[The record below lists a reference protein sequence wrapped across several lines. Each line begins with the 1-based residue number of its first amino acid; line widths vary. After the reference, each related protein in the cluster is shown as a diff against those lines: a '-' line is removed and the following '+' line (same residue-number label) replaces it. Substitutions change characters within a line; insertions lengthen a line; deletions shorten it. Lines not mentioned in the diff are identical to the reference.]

1 MTSPDQRSFARRL
14 LGALRLEASTYE
26 EVEHDA
32 DALWQAAVVVALG
45 GVAEGVLLVQSGGWG
60 APVVSLIGGFL
71 GWFAASGVVWL
82 VGVRLMGC
90 SSDFAE
96 LLRAL
101 GFATAPRILLVAG
114 LLPLGPALPIL
125 RLAVAAL
132 TVGAFVIASR
142 QALDVS
148 TGRAVVVCVLAVAV
162 SILFGML
169 LAGPRALG
177 F

>member
-1 MTSPDQRSFARRL
+1 MTPADQRSFARRL

-32 DALWQAAVVVALG
+32 DALWQAAAVVALG
-45 GVAEGVLLVQSGGWG
+45 GVAEGVFLAQSGGWG
-60 APVVSLIGGFL
+60 ALVASLIGGFL
-71 GWFAASGVVWL
+71 GWFAASGIVWL
-82 VGVRLMGC
+82 IGVRVMGC

-114 LLPLGPALPIL
+114 LLPLGPALLIL
-125 RLAVAAL
+125 RLVVAAL
-132 TVGAFVIASR
+132 TVAAFVIASR

-148 TGRAVVVCVLAVAV
+148 TGRAVVVCVVAVAV
-162 SILFGML
+162 SILFGVL